1 MSRLMHSTVAKRLC
15 VAASAVLLG
24 ACSIFGSDDGPK
36 PSPLEA
42 GIGAGSAKVVW
53 SSRID
58 SLDFPLSVVARDHA
72 FYVAG
77 TDGIVQALSAADG
90 HALWR
95 ADAGRKLT
103 AGVGSDGR
111 FAAVVTRDN
120 ELVVFDAGKKTW
132 KATLPTPAVTAPF
145 VAGERV
151 FVLTLDRQVFAFDA
165 VDGRKLFDVSR
176 PGDSLTLAKAGV
188 LGAWQDTLVVGQ
200 GARMTGLDPLRG
212 SLRWEAAVANP
223 RGTNEV
229 ERLADLVGPL
239 ERNEKTGSILCA
251 RAYQSAVGCVD
262 ADRGAP
268 LWLRNSSGTDGIGT
282 DTEQVYGTDD
292 TSRLF
297 AWKIKNG
304 DTAWMAE
311 QFRRRQ
317 LGVPISVGKY
327 VLVGDF
333 EGYVQFVDRIS
344 GKTVARVPTDGSPI
358 TVAPVELD
366 GVVLFTTSKGGL
378 FAIKPE

>member
-1 MSRLMHSTVAKRLC
+1 MSCFLNRRTATRAL
-15 VAASAVLLG
+15 VAASALLLG
-24 ACSIFGSDDGPK
+24 ACSIFKSDDALK
-36 PSPLEA
+36 PTALES
-42 GIGAGSAKVVW
+42 GIGTGGAKVVW

-58 SLDFPLSVVARDHA
+58 SLDFPLSIVARGHA

-77 TDGIVQALSAADG
+77 TDGIVQALSSADG

-120 ELVVFDAGKKTW
+120 ELVVFDGGKKTW
-132 KATLPTPAVTAPF
+132 KVTLPTPAATSPF

-151 FVLTLDRQVFAFDA
+151 FVLTLDRQVFAYDA
-165 VDGRKLFDVSR
+165 VDGRKLFEISR
-176 PGDSLTLAKAGV
+176 PGDSLTLAKASV
-188 LGAWQDTLVVGQ
+188 LGAWQDTLIVGQ
-200 GARMTGLDPLRG
+200 GPRMTGLDPLRG

-239 ERNEKTGSILCA
+239 QRNDKAGNILCA

-268 LWLRNSSGTDGIGT
+268 LWLRNSTGTDGIGA
-282 DTEQVYGTDD
+282 DAEQVYGTDD
-292 TSRLF
+292 SSRLF

-311 QFRRRQ
+311 QFRYRR

-327 VLVGDF
+327 VLVGDL
-333 EGYVQFVDRIS
+333 EGYVHFVDRTS
-344 GKTVARVPTDGSPI
+344 GKTVARIQTDGAPI

-366 GVVLFTTSKGGL
+366 GVVLFATNKGGL

>member
-1 MSRLMHSTVAKRLC
+1 MNRTLTRRFATVA
-15 VAASAVLLG
+15 VAASALLLG
-24 ACSIFGSDDGPK
+24 ACSIFKSNDGPQ
-36 PSPLEA
+36 PAVLEA

-58 SLDFPLSVVARDHA
+58 SLDFPLAIAARDHA
-72 FYVAG
+72 FVVAG
-77 TDGIVQALSAADG
+77 TDGVVQALASADG

-120 ELVVFDAGKKTW
+120 ELVVFDAGKQRWKT
-132 KATLPTPAVTAPF
+132 TLPTPAVTAPF

-151 FVLTLDRQVFAFDA
+151 FVLTLDREVFAYDA
-165 VDGRKLFDVSR
+165 LDGRKLFDVSR

-200 GARMTGLDPLRG
+200 GSRMTGLDPLRG

-239 ERNEKTGSILCA
+239 ERNDRSGNILCA

-262 ADRGAP
+262 AERGAP
-268 LWLRNSSGTDGIGT
+268 LWLRNSSGTDGIGA
-282 DTEQVYGTDD
+282 DAEQVYGTDD
-292 TSRLF
+292 SSRLF

-311 QFRRRQ
+311 QFRHRE
-317 LGVPISVGKY
+317 LGVPIAVGKF

-333 EGYVQFVDRIS
+333 EGYVHFVDRLT
-344 GKTVARVPTDGSPI
+344 GKTVARVPTDGAPI

-366 GVVLFTTSKGGL
+366 GVVLFATSKGGL